1 MVGNYFREIYFCE
14 MVIGEPCIGEKFWA
28 LKISR
33 NTTYVNWGGR
43 DLSLLGWGGGGGG
56 LKFVLRL
63 GGEET

>member
-43 DLSLLGWGGGGGG
+43 DLSLFLGWGGGG
-56 LKFVLRL
+56 
-63 GGEET
+63 EET